1 MDTKSDVPPVAMA
14 VPIQAQPMAVA
25 VAQPMPA
32 AQGQA
37 NPDDPNSNFTAGVG
51 YT

>member
-1 MDTKSDVPPVAMA
+1 MEPKSDVPVAMA

-25 VAQPMPA
+25 VAQPMP
-32 AQGQA
+32 GQPMT
-37 NPDDPNSNFTAGVG
+37 NPNDPNSNFTAGVG